1 MVPDSDLDAGQL
13 RLLEVDNRLVMPTNV
28 HLRIIVTSTDVLH
41 DFAVPSLG
49 IKVDACPGRL
59 NQVSTLIQRE
69 GVFYGQCS
77 ELCGA
82 YHAFMPIAIEA
93 VDLPSYLAWLKAQA

>member
-28 HLRIIVTSTDVLH
+28 HLRIIGTSTDVLH

-59 NQVSTLIQRE
+59 NQVSTLIQRQ
-69 GVFYGQCS
+69 GVYYGQCS

-82 YHAFMPIAIEA
+82 YHAFMPIFIEA
-93 VDLPSYLAWLKAQA
+93 VSLPEYLALLKSLA